1 MLCLMQILQYAI
13 QGDSMKKLLW
23 LFIMLSSFLFA
34 AVNINTASQ
43 KELMTLNGIGEA
55 KAKAIIEYRTKT
67 RFKKIEDIMQVKG
80 IGQSIFNKI
89 KNDIVVTS
97 QPQTTKK

>member
-1 MLCLMQILQYAI
+1 
-13 QGDSMKKLLW
+13 MKRFLL
-23 LFIMLSSFLFA
+23 LFVMLSGFLFA

-55 KAKAIIEYRTKT
+55 KAKAIIEYRTKN

-80 IGQSIFNKI
+80 IGQAIFDKI
-89 KNDIVVTS
+89 KKDIVVTS
-97 QPQTTKK
+97 QSQTTKK

>member
-1 MLCLMQILQYAI
+1 
-13 QGDSMKKLLW
+13 MKRFLL
-23 LFIMLSSFLFA
+23 LFVMLSGFLFA

-55 KAKAIIEYRTKT
+55 KAKAIIEYRTKN

-80 IGQSIFNKI
+80 IGQAIFDKI
-89 KNDIVVTS
+89 KKDIVVTS

>member
-1 MLCLMQILQYAI
+1 
-13 QGDSMKKLLW
+13 MKRFLL
-23 LFIMLSSFLFA
+23 LFVMLSGFLFA

-55 KAKAIIEYRTKT
+55 KAKAIIEYRTKNK
-67 RFKKIEDIMQVKG
+67 FKKIEDIMQVKG
-80 IGQSIFNKI
+80 IGQAIFDKI
-89 KNDIVVTS
+89 KKDIVVTS

>member
-1 MLCLMQILQYAI
+1 MKRFLLLFAML
-13 QGDSMKKLLW
+13 
-23 LFIMLSSFLFA
+23 FSFLFA

-55 KAKAIIEYRTKT
+55 KAKAIIEYRTKN

-80 IGQSIFNKI
+80 IGQAIFDKI
-89 KNDIVVTS
+89 KKDIVVTS

>member
-1 MLCLMQILQYAI
+1 
-13 QGDSMKKLLW
+13 MKRFLL
-23 LFIMLSSFLFA
+23 LLVMLSGFLFA

-55 KAKAIIEYRTKT
+55 KAKAIIEYRTKN
-67 RFKKIEDIMQVKG
+67 RFKKIEDVMQVKG
-80 IGQSIFNKI
+80 IGQAIFDKI
-89 KNDIVVTS
+89 KKDIVVTS

>member
-1 MLCLMQILQYAI
+1 
-13 QGDSMKKLLW
+13 MKRLLF
-23 LFIMLSSFLFA
+23 LFVIFSSFLFA

-67 RFKKIEDIMQVKG
+67 RFKKIEDIKQVKG
-80 IGQSIFNKI
+80 IGQAIFDKI
-89 KNDIVVTS
+89 KKDIVVTN
-97 QPQTTKK
+97 QVQTTRK

>member
-1 MLCLMQILQYAI
+1 MLSLEIFSWEF
-13 QGDSMKKLLW
+13 SMKRFLL
-23 LFIMLSSFLFA
+23 LFAMLSSFLFA

-43 KELMTLNGIGEA
+43 KELMTLNGIGES

-80 IGQSIFNKI
+80 IGQAIFDKI
-89 KNDIVVTS
+89 KKDIVVTN
-97 QPQTTKK
+97 QTQVSKK

>member
-1 MLCLMQILQYAI
+1 
-13 QGDSMKKLLW
+13 MKRFLL
-23 LFIMLSSFLFA
+23 LFVMLSGFLFA

-55 KAKAIIEYRTKT
+55 KAKAIIEYRTKN

-80 IGQSIFNKI
+80 IGQKSKRAYDI
-89 KNDIVVTS
+89 KWYR
-97 QPQTTKK
+97 

>member
-1 MLCLMQILQYAI
+1 
-13 QGDSMKKLLW
+13 MKRFLL
-23 LFIMLSSFLFA
+23 LFAMLSSFLFA

-43 KELMTLNGIGEA
+43 KELMTLNGIGES

-80 IGQSIFNKI
+80 IGQAIFDKI
-89 KNDIVVTS
+89 KKDIVVTN
-97 QPQTTKK
+97 QTQVSKK